1 MFAKCRMEG
10 SHVKELLKQLQA
22 VNVKDIVSIVRKDK
36 VVEFELFRSARKFF
50 LHVNDI
56 KELALWSWV
65 PALCDLY
72 SMTTTTWLTSDEKCD
87 LMCELED
94 EEDEGLLDG
103 GSLEPLL
110 TLNQVDGLASAYS
123 CIGHPQEATGGYLA
137 LRVSREVAEIMDGG
151 VIEKLW
157 SDGLIYSA
165 EKQWQYAYDV
175 DNQPIPR
182 VRFILRFPLG
192 FMDKV
197 CEAIYHYISGEQNA
211 NL

>member
-94 EEDEGLLDG
+94 EEDEG
-103 GSLEPLL
+103 
-110 TLNQVDGLASAYS
+110 
-123 CIGHPQEATGGYLA
+123 
-137 LRVSREVAEIMDGG
+137 
-151 VIEKLW
+151 
-157 SDGLIYSA
+157 
-165 EKQWQYAYDV
+165 
-175 DNQPIPR
+175 
-182 VRFILRFPLG
+182 
-192 FMDKV
+192 V
-197 CEAIYHYISGEQNA
+197 C
-211 NL
+211 